1 MNQSLRVWGEGT
13 VRSSPVRN
21 CRSLK
26 FARKESKV
34 QARRYEAVE
43 RRLVQGRARIRTGAS
58 GQTHEEH
65 PDSAIMGKSIQSQSP
80 RETNAQGKHPEE
92 IGETLNNR
100 GRRRN
105 YAGMHFPPS
114 CSQQISLLVK
124 KDTTGVSQNS
134 LAVQGICLTKRRA
147 TLNGC
152 KLQPTDF
159 ILISFHT
166 VQTSF
171 SPCGSRKL

>member
-1 MNQSLRVWGEGT
+1 MNLYLRVWGEGID
-13 VRSSPVRN
+13 RSSPVRN

-34 QARRYEAVE
+34 QGRRYEAGE
-43 RRLVQGRARIRTGAS
+43 RSLEQGCARIRTGAS
-58 GQTHEEH
+58 GQTHEEN
-65 PDSAIMGKSIQSQSP
+65 PDSAIMGKSFQSQPP

-92 IGETLNNR
+92 IGEILNSR
-100 GRRRN
+100 WRRRN
-105 YAGMHFPPS
+105 YAGTHFPPA

-124 KDTTGVSQNS
+124 KDTTGLSQNS
-134 LAVQGICLTKRRA
+134 LAVQGIRLTKRRA
-147 TLNGC
+147 TQNGC
-152 KLQPTDF
+152 KLQLTDF

-171 SPCGSRKL
+171 SLCGSRKV